1 MLYRRHKKALED
13 LDNEWRDKYA
23 QLQSKY
29 DAQYKAYQELKEHYQ
44 KRSAEWKRVKK
55 WLDEQKFVQ
64 KNPERTDQVNELT
77 SKMPKSKD
85 QFEKSPT
92 VIRER
97 GLHFGNDS
105 KKNPSCALADVTNMR
120 NQSSPSQNDE
130 KVVTNEHVIGVN
142 RALTLGLSYNK
153 EDNTDFRQNNN
164 RSSHVLF
171 SPNLCGS
178 MITKNLDKMQTN
190 YCPDSNPIYCDQEWN
205 EDHIGQPN
213 NSDQDMAN
221 VNAEEKDN
229 LPSRENENLEVLEG
243 TTPELPINLE
253 KGNYEFLLDEEDP
266 SSNKKR
272 TADMVNM
279 QENIEDDGLPST
291 EVTNKR
297 CRPFAS
303 KQESKLQE
311 ELNELDEAFISDD
324 IITKTPYND
333 RFKVDSKRSQT
344 SNDNIYDNND
354 IDDANLLT
362 PITPTSIRNKN
373 VDKESN
379 NKNNYSKQGEGYRYI
394 ETIRKKSERRQ
405 LMAQDCPD
413 CRKVIILLYL
423 IK

>member
-1 MLYRRHKKALED
+1 LLYRRHKKALED

-44 KRSAEWKRVKK
+44 KRSSEWKRVKK

-77 SKMPKSKD
+77 SKMPKSKV

-97 GLHFGNDS
+97 GLPFSNDS
-105 KKNPSCALADVTNMR
+105 KKNPSGALTDVTNMR

-130 KVVTNEHVIGVN
+130 KVVTNEHVIDVS
-142 RALTLGLSYNK
+142 RALTLGSSYNK
-153 EDNTDFRQNNN
+153 DDNTDFRQNNN
-164 RSSHVLF
+164 RLLHVLF
-171 SPNLCGS
+171 SPNLLCGS
-178 MITKNLDKMQTN
+178 MITKNLDKIQTN
-190 YCPDSNPIYCDQEWN
+190 YCPDSNPVYCDQEWN

-213 NSDQDMAN
+213 NSDHDMAN

-229 LPSRENENLEVLEG
+229 LPSKGNENLGVLEG
-243 TTPELPINLE
+243 TTPELAINLE
-253 KGNYEFLLDEEDP
+253 GSEFLLNEEDP

-272 TADMVNM
+272 TADMVTI
-279 QENIEDDGLPST
+279 QENIENDGLPPT
-291 EVTNKR
+291 EITNKR
-297 CRPFAS
+297 YRPFT
-303 KQESKLQE
+303 KQESRLQE
-311 ELNELDEAFISDD
+311 ELNEFDEAFISDD
-324 IITKTPYND
+324 VITKTPYNNH
-333 RFKVDSKRSQT
+333 FKVDSKISQT
-344 SNDNIYDNND
+344 SADNIYDNND
-354 IDDANLLT
+354 IEGANLLT
-362 PITPTSIRNKN
+362 PITPTSIKNKS

-413 CRKVIILLYL
+413 CRKVIIFLYL
-423 IK
+423 IIK

>member
-97 GLHFGNDS
+97 GLPFGNDS

-130 KVVTNEHVIGVN
+130 KVVTYEHVIGVN

-253 KGNYEFLLDEEDP
+253 KGNYEFLLDEDP

-354 IDDANLLT
+354 DDANPLT